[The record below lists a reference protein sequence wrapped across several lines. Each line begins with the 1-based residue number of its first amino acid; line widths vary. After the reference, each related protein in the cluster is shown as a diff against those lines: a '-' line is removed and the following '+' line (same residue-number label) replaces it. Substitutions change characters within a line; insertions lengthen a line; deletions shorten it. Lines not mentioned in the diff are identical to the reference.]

1 MKPGPLLNQLE
12 LHHLRAL
19 DALLSE
25 RNATRAA
32 ARLGLTQSALSH
44 SLRSLRDVL
53 EDPLFVR
60 GPGGLVPTPR
70 AEAMAGPLRRALAE
84 LTRALDTQARWD
96 PAQASRRFTLVMGDA
111 FALTLLPTLLALV
124 RAEAPGVD
132 LDVRAPPRGQPELGL
147 ERLDAD
153 LALGVNFDPLPGQRT
168 RALLSETFACIARA
182 DHPELRDGLDLD
194 TYCRLPHALVTPR
207 GDGNSVVDTALAKL
221 GRERRVVLRIE
232 YFLAAPLL
240 VAHSD
245 LLLTL
250 PRRLAQHLETL
261 AALRVYAPPLAL
273 PGFTWRMLWADRTDE
288 DPACVWLR
296 ALVLRAATADGVEG
310 VDNAARRVEEA
321 AGEGGG

>member
-1 MKPGPLLNQLE
+1 MKPDQILARLE

-25 RNATRAA
+25 RSATRAA

-44 SLRSLRDVL
+44 SLRQLRDVL
-53 EDPLFVR
+53 GDPLFVR

-70 AEAMAGPLRRALAE
+70 AEALAGPLRRALSE
-84 LTRALDTQARWD
+84 LARALDAQERWD
-96 PAQASRRFTLVMGDA
+96 PARASRRFTLVMGDA
-111 FALTLLPTLLALV
+111 FALTLLPTLLALA

-132 LDVRAPPRGQPELGL
+132 LDVRAPPRGRPELGL
-147 ERLDAD
+147 ELLDAD

-182 DHPELRDGLDLD
+182 DHPELREGLDLD

-207 GDGNSVVDTALAKL
+207 GDGGSVVDTALAKL

-250 PRRLAQHLETL
+250 PMRLAQRLEALGTL
-261 AALRVYAPPLAL
+261 QVFDPPLTL
-273 PGFTWRMLWADRTDE
+273 PGFTWRMLWTDRTDE
-288 DPACVWLR
+288 DPACGWLR
-296 ALVLRAATADGVEG
+296 GLVLRAAAAEGVEHLDPTAQRLEEQG
-310 VDNAARRVEEA
+310 GSAAL
-321 AGEGGG
+321 